1 MTAATRT
8 SGPGQILRPRLIY
21 YNDAHHFHGKRVEPP
36 VSIAKL
42 RQPVDEVLGT
52 SVDLLV
58 LGLGYGDVYF
68 HNSKVGRVIGEVKE
82 VWENYIDWRIMR
94 MVQVAREK
102 GTDQVREVI
111 GQGRRT
117 GVTVSR
123 ACASRMH
130 KLPAPNDAAGC
141 DGTARRPCA
150 TVIED
155 PRWPNHQTRWAY
167 DYTNEL
173 VWDDKKAMIRAK

>member
-8 SGPGQILRPRLIY
+8 SGPGRIFRPRLIY
-21 YNDAHHFHGKRVEPP
+21 YNDAHHFHRKRVEPP

-58 LGLGYGDVYF
+58 LGLGDVYF
-68 HNSKVGRVIGEVKE
+68 HNSKVGRVIGEAKE

-117 GVTVSR
+117 GVTVIPSLR
-123 ACASRMH
+123 LQDAQ
-130 KLPAPNDAAGC
+130 AP
-141 DGTARRPCA
+141 GTQRCG
-150 TVIED
+150 
-155 PRWPNHQTRWAY
+155 
-167 DYTNEL
+167 
-173 VWDDKKAMIRAK
+173 